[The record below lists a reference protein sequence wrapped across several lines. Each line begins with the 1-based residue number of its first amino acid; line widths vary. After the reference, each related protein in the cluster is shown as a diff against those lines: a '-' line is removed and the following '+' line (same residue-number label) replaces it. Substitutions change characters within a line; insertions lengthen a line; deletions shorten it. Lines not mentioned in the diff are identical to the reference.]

1 MSTAFNVFLRIIAT
15 FIASALGVIGAGAV
29 MGVDLWLAMAM
40 GGILAVAKVIERLSV
55 AFLEDG
61 KLTKAE
67 INAAF
72 APAMAL
78 KGVDSD
84 GRNTTKTIRKA
95 PAKRKQPIKKNA

>member
-1 MSTAFNVFLRIIAT
+1 MSTAFNIFFRIIAT

-40 GGILAVAKVIERLSV
+40 GGILAVAKVIERLAV

-72 APAMAL
+72 APAMSL
-78 KGVDSD
+78 KGVDSE
-84 GRNTTKTIRKA
+84 GNATSKTRRNK
-95 PAKRKQPIKKNA
+95 

>member
-1 MSTAFNVFLRIIAT
+1 MKTTLNVLARIVAT

-78 KGVDSD
+78 KGVDQD
-84 GRNTTKTIRKA
+84 GLSTGKPRRKTTR
-95 PAKRKQPIKKNA
+95 KKNA

>member
-1 MSTAFNVFLRIIAT
+1 VSSTLNILLRIVAT
-15 FIASALGVIGAGAV
+15 FIANALAVVGSGAI
-29 MGVDLWLAMAM
+29 MGVNLWVSAAM
-40 GGILAVAKVIERLSV
+40 GGILAVAKVIERLSI

-72 APAMAL
+72 APALSL

-84 GRNTTKTIRKA
+84 GNATTPKRRKA
-95 PAKRKQPIKKNA
+95 NV

>member
-1 MSTAFNVFLRIIAT
+1 MSTAFNVFLRIVAT

-84 GRNTTKTIRKA
+84 GKA
-95 PAKRKQPIKKNA
+95 TPIAKAKPRAKK

>member
-1 MSTAFNVFLRIIAT
+1 MSTTFNVFLRIIAT
-15 FIASALGVIGAGAV
+15 FVASALGVIGAGAV

-61 KLTKAE
+61 KLTRAE

-84 GRNTTKTIRKA
+84 GNASKSTSKK
-95 PAKRKQPIKKNA
+95 PVKRKQPIKKNA

>member
-1 MSTAFNVFLRIIAT
+1 MKTTLNVFARIVAT

-84 GRNTTKTIRKA
+84 GEATPRAKA
-95 PAKRKQPIKKNA
+95 KPRAKK

>member
-1 MSTAFNVFLRIIAT
+1 LKTTLNVFARIVAT

-61 KLTKAE
+61 KLTRAE

-78 KGVDSD
+78 KGVDQEGNS
-84 GRNTTKTIRKA
+84 TTK
-95 PAKRKQPIKKNA
+95 AKTKK

>member
-1 MSTAFNVFLRIIAT
+1 MAT

-61 KLTKAE
+61 KLTRAE

-84 GRNTTKTIRKA
+84 GNVAKPVRKT
-95 PAKRKQPIKKNA
+95 PAKRKTAPKKNA

>member
-15 FIASALGVIGAGAV
+15 FVASALGVIGAGAV

-40 GGILAVAKVIERLSV
+40 GGILAVARVIERLSV

-61 KLTKAE
+61 RLTRAE

-72 APAMAL
+72 APSMTL
-78 KGVDSD
+78 KGVDEE
-84 GRNTTKTIRKA
+84 GN
-95 PAKRKQPIKKNA
+95 PINKEGNKNAKK

>member
-1 MSTAFNVFLRIIAT
+1 MSATLNVLLRILAT
-15 FIASALGVIGAGAV
+15 FIANSLAVLGSGAI
-29 MGVDLWLAMAM
+29 MGVDLWIAAGM
-40 GGILAVAKVIERLSV
+40 GGILAVAKVIERLSI

-72 APAMAL
+72 APSLSL

-84 GRNTTKTIRKA
+84 GNSTSKKRSN
-95 PAKRKQPIKKNA
+95 AK

>member
-84 GRNTTKTIRKA
+84 GNTTKRTRKA

>member
-1 MSTAFNVFLRIIAT
+1 MSTSFNVLLRIVAT
-15 FIASALGVIGAGAV
+15 FVASALGVIGAGAV

-61 KLTKAE
+61 KLTRAE

-72 APAMAL
+72 APSMSL

-84 GRNTTKTIRKA
+84 GNTTSKTKA
-95 PAKRKQPIKKNA
+95 KK

>member
-72 APAMAL
+72 APAMSL

-84 GRNTTKTIRKA
+84 GNTTKTTRKA